1 MSDKPEISDWE
12 ALADKEVKGRDLNWE
27 TPEGITVKPLYTAG
41 DADDP
46 GLPGFGPFT
55 RGVKASMYAGRPWTI
70 RQYAGF
76 STAEESNAFYRRNLA
91 AGQKGLS
98 VAFDLAT
105 HRGYDSDHPRVVGD
119 VGKAGVAIDSVEDM
133 KILFDKIP
141 LDKMSVSMTM
151 NGAVIPCLAF
161 YIVAAEEQGV
171 SQDQLAGTIQNDI
184 LKEFM
189 VRNTYIYP
197 PAPSMRII
205 SDIIAYTS
213 ANMPKFNSI
222 SISGYHMHEAG
233 ATAVQELAFTIAD
246 GREYARQAMET
257 GLDIDAFA
265 GRLSFFFG
273 IGMNFFMEVAK
284 LRAARTLWH
293 RVMSDLGAKSERSKM
308 LRTHCQTSGVSL
320 TEQDPYNNVIRTT
333 IEAMAATLGG
343 TQSLHTNALD
353 EAIALPTDF
362 SARIARNTQIVLQE
376 EAGITKVVDPLGG
389 SYYVEALTSELV
401 DKAWEIIEKVIA
413 EGGMAKA
420 VADGWP
426 KAMIEEAAAGRQARV
441 DKGDDVIV
449 GVNKYVL
456 DDEEQL
462 ETLEVDNA
470 KVRDGQIKRLQSMR
484 DARDEAA
491 CQAALKAITEG
502 ARNNAVRP
510 EPDGVS
516 TSSTRTDMSNTIAD
530 KNSPVRPEP
539 VEGDDGITTTAQP
552 TDMSNN
558 LLELAVKAARLRA
571 SLGEISDAMEAA
583 FGRYATKPTPVK
595 GIYGAAYEGDPQ
607 YALVV
612 DGIDAVSQRLGR
624 KPKILVAKMGQDG
637 HDRGANVVSSAFTD
651 MGFDVISG
659 PLFQT
664 PEETMQLAKSENVD
678 AVGASSLAAGHKTL
692 IPELIKLLKE
702 NDLSHVKVFAGGVIP
717 PQDYQYLRDSG
728 VVGIYGPGSNIVEC
742 AADIL
747 RLMGHNMPPINE
759 ED

>member
-1 MSDKPEISDWE
+1 MTDKPTIDDWK

-27 TPEGITVKPLYTAG
+27 TPEGIAVKPLYTQDDAG
-41 DADDP
+41 DP

-133 KILFDKIP
+133 KILFDQIP
-141 LDKMSVSMTM
+141 LDQMSVSMTM

-161 YIVAAEEQGV
+161 YIIAAEEQGV
-171 SQDQLAGTIQNDI
+171 SQEQLSGTIQNDI

-197 PAPSMRII
+197 PDPSMRII

-213 ANMPKFNSI
+213 ENMPKFNSI

-246 GREYARQAMET
+246 GKEYAKQAMAT
-257 GLDIDAFA
+257 GLDIDKFA

-284 LRAARTLWH
+284 LRAARTLWY
-293 RVMSDLGAKSERSKM
+293 RVMDGLGAQAERSKM

-389 SYYVEALTSELV
+389 SYYIEALTDELV
-401 DKAWEIIEKVIA
+401 EKAWEIIERVEK

-426 KAMIEEAAAGRQARV
+426 KGMIEEAAAGRQARV
-441 DKGDDVIV
+441 DRGEDVIV
-449 GVNKYVL
+449 GVNKYRL
-456 DDEEQL
+456 EDEDQI
-462 ETLEVDNA
+462 ETLDIDNA
-470 KVRDGQIKRLQSMR
+470 KVRQGQIARLDKMR
-484 DARDEAA
+484 AERDEDA
-491 CQAALKAITEG
+491 CQAALKAITDG
-502 ARNNAVRP
+502 AKA
-510 EPDGVS
+510 DGN
-516 TSSTRTDMSNTIAD
+516 MLA
-530 KNSPVRPEP
+530 
-539 VEGDDGITTTAQP
+539 
-552 TDMSNN
+552 
-558 LLELAVKAARLRA
+558 LAVDAARKRA

-583 FGRYATKPTPVK
+583 FGRYATQPTPVK

-607 YALVV
+607 YALVI
-612 DGIDAVSQRLGR
+612 DGVDAVSQRLGR

-664 PEETMQLAKSENVD
+664 PRETADLALSENVD

-692 IPELIKLLKE
+692 IPELINIMKE
-702 NDLSHVKVFAGGVIP
+702 AGRGDIKVFAGGVIP
-717 PQDYQYLRDSG
+717 PQDYEFLRNSG

-747 RLMGHNMPPINE
+747 RLLGHNMPPEGEME
-759 ED
+759 EAAE